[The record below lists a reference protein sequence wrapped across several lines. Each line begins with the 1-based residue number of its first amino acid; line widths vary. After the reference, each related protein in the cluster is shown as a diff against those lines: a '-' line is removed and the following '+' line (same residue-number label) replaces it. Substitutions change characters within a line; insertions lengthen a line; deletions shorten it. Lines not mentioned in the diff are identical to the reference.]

1 MLNGV
6 LKKAGVVTDYIEVND
21 EPPCRQIVGTI
32 AREAAK
38 LDGVKYDNDYQVYV
52 DALQERGIMTEELL
66 PYFADGEKNPQ
77 VAETIMLVA
86 NFYNWLAAKDLPG
99 AIHIAE

>member
-1 MLNGV
+1 
-6 LKKAGVVTDYIEVND
+6 
-21 EPPCRQIVGTI
+21 
-32 AREAAK
+32 
-38 LDGVKYDNDYQVYV
+38 
-52 DALQERGIMTEELL
+52 MTEELL